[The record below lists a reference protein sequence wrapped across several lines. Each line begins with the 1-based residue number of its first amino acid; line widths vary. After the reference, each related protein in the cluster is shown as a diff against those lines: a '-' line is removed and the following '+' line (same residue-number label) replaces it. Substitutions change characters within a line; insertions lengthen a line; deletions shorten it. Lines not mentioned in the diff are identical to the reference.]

1 MSSAYGGASGSQT
14 ASGANSSVVGS
25 QAVQVGDDAV
35 AAGLDA
41 TITDIENQPVKEGR
55 PRKRGKVIAFATFIG
70 ATAAVVGT
78 VAGVCVW
85 IG

>member
-1 MSSAYGGASGSQT
+1 
-14 ASGANSSVVGS
+14 VVGS

-35 AAGLDA
+35 TAGLDA
-41 TITDIENQPVKEGR
+41 TIAGIEDQPVKEGR
-55 PRKRGKVIAFATFIG
+55 PRKRGMVVAFATFIG

-78 VAGVCVW
+78 VVGVCVW